1 MLKKSTSSA
10 SSSQIITA
18 AGVSIMMPCSGIAY
32 GICSRLSSAATSA
45 TISRIR
51 STSSTEMIIGYMMA
65 RFPYFAARSSAR
77 SCVLNTSGCFR
88 QIRIARYPIAGL
100 SSFPSPR

>member
-32 GICSRLSSAATSA
+32 GICSRLSSA